1 MRVRARVRVRVRV
14 SVRVRFCV
22 RRSAR
27 SMSGSWVVLRSVRR
41 TRNAAGHGTQLRM
54 AWNANQPNLFIPGPG
69 IVFQQQVKYL
79 RWRASMEMCCLDN
92 LGREVWDRV
101 KTSLHGMF

>member
-1 MRVRARVRVRVRV
+1 MRVRARVRVLVRV

-41 TRNAAGHGTQLRM
+41 TRNAAADGTERKSTQLVHTR
-54 AWNANQPNLFIPGPG
+54 AGDCIPTAG
-69 IVFQQQVKYL
+69 
-79 RWRASMEMCCLDN
+79 
-92 LGREVWDRV
+92 EVSAV
-101 KTSLHGMF
+101 AGLHGNVLS